1 MSIKRVAPMPTL
13 ELIKKI
19 EELKELEALIKEVQA
34 EAEALK
40 EEIKEAMTEQ
50 NTEEMKV
57 GRYVVHWTVVHTD
70 RFDSKAFKQSHLDIY
85 NMYVRD
91 SVSRRFSI
99 SG

>member
-1 MSIKRVAPMPTL
+1 M

-19 EELKELEALIKEVQA
+19 EELKEIEAFIKEVQA
-34 EAEALK
+34 EAETLK
-40 EEIKEAMTEQ
+40 EEIKNEMTKQ

-85 NMYVRD
+85 NMYVKE
-91 SVSRRFSI
+91 SISRRFSI